1 MSCSTCANSIFDSWI
16 NNGAIATPAFRVCD
30 VCMES
35 PICLGC
41 SVKCIV
47 AHSDD
52 EAPYEHTY
60 RCKPCVA
67 LDNESGNIRARMP
80 EIGKCTICEDG
91 IWKLS
96 ACDIC
101 EKNTFC
107 SRHVVSISVM
117 RRRIVESIISESAG
131 SPINNI
137 CQLCSKKRSKYH
149 NRQMM
154 IKNKSAQ
161 TKVWLTE
168 NKKFV
173 ESEREKY
180 IKKAEAKWEYKRIK
194 MAINHSKI

>member
-1 MSCSTCANSIFDSWI
+1 MSCSICANSIFDSWI

-35 PICLGC
+35 PVCLDC

-47 AHSDD
+47 TYIGEESVDSIG
-52 EAPYEHTY
+52 Y
-60 RCKPCVA
+60 RCKSCVA
-67 LDNESGNIRARMP
+67 LDNESGIVRIRMP
-80 EIGKCTICEDG
+80 EVGNCTVCEDG

-107 SRHVVSISVM
+107 SRHVVNISVM
-117 RRRIVESIISESAG
+117 RRRIVESIISDSAG
-131 SPINNI
+131 NPINNI
-137 CQLCSKKRSKYH
+137 CHLCNKKRSKHY

-161 TKVWLTE
+161 TKAWLTE
-168 NKKFV
+168 NKEFV

-180 IKKAEAKWEYKRIK
+180 IKRAEAKWEYKRIK